1 MRSGGSR
8 AVDDVA
14 LFEQQQGTRHVN
26 APGELP
32 PPDPAYDDEVA
43 RLRKPPHSEE
53 AEQSLL
59 GVLLLEPGALAKVS
73 DLVATPDFYSW
84 THKLIFDAITAMASE
99 RVPVDV
105 ISTYERLERD
115 GHAGDVGGLA
125 YLNALV
131 HALPNTS
138 NPRRYAEII
147 VERATLRTII
157 ANADLVTSRAFK
169 NEAAAEIL
177 ADMKATT
184 ARLAEERKLGRAGV
198 PLLTV
203 GQLREQAHAVSWL
216 VKGTV
221 PADSI
226 GMLYGGSGT
235 FKSFIALDLALHITH
250 GLPWLGRRTK
260 QGSVI
265 YVAAEGG
272 SGLWGRICAWH
283 KARRLSYE
291 KTPLHI
297 VPVALDLTQDA
308 WKIVEAAQAAGVTP
322 ELVVIDT
329 LSQTYAGEENSANEV
344 AAYFRELGKRIREL
358 WHCAVMI
365 IHHTGHV
372 ATERPRGSSAMRA
385 NLDWM
390 LGVHRDEKEM
400 LATLSCAKQKDGEAF
415 KDTTFALT
423 VQDLGTDVDGDMLK
437 SLVARHLS
445 SVEEIQ
451 EVMEREGRAGRG
463 GGNQLLMSLL
473 QNGGLES
480 DLRTAFMKQCEQ
492 ETPEGRRQ
500 AYSRARRWALNSGF
514 IEFAQG
520 CVITLKIGDRA

>member
-1 MRSGGSR
+1 M
-8 AVDDVA
+8 DDIA
-14 LFEQQQGTRHVN
+14 FIDNIKGTHRVN

-32 PPDPAYDDEVA
+32 PSDSALDEELA
-43 RLRKPPHSEE
+43 HLRPPPKSVE

-59 GVLLLEPGALAKVS
+59 GCLLMDASTLAKVS
-73 DLVATPDFYSW
+73 DILATPDFFARS
-84 THKLIFDAITAMASE
+84 HRLIFDAIATLSGGGK
-99 RVPVDV
+99 PVDV
-105 ISTYERLERD
+105 VSTFEQLQRGGNAD
-115 GHAGDVGGLA
+115 DAGGLS
-125 YLNALV
+125 YLNQLTQAV
-131 HALPNTS
+131 PS
-138 NPRRYAEII
+138 VSSVRRYAEII
-147 VERATLRTII
+147 VERSNLRSIISQADAMAT
-157 ANADLVTSRAFK
+157 RAFK
-169 NEAAAEIL
+169 NEPAADIL
-177 ADMKATT
+177 ADAKQLLG
-184 ARLAEERKLGRAGV
+184 RLAEERKLGRAGV

-216 VKGTV
+216 VKGVV

-260 QGSVI
+260 QGAVI

-272 SGLWGRICAWH
+272 TGLWGRICAWH

-291 KTPLHI
+291 NTPLHI

-329 LSQTYAGEENSANEV
+329 LSQTYAGEENSAAEV
-344 AAYFRELGKRIREL
+344 AAYFRELGTRIRQL

-473 QNGGLES
+473 QNGGVES
-480 DLRTAFMKQCEQ
+480 DLRTEFMKKCDA
-492 ETPEGRRQ
+492 ETPEARRQ
-500 AYSRARRWALNSGF
+500 AYSRAKRWALNSGF
-514 IEFAQG
+514 IEIAQG
-520 CVITLKIGDRA
+520 CVITLKQGN